1 MRVNFISDNELF
13 DIIGENVSYY
23 RRLYSLEKGK
33 MTQERLAEIIGVST
47 SVIGGLESKK
57 TNQGISVPTLY
68 RISVALEVS
77 FDKLINKRKKWFI
90 LQITFILIFSYFSHI
105 FVSFYRCPKQI

>member
-1 MRVNFISDNELF
+1 MWVNFISDNELF
-13 DIIGENVSYY
+13 DIIGENISYY
-23 RRLYSLEKGK
+23 RRLYSLEKEK

-68 RISVALEVS
+68 RISVVLDVS
-77 FDKLINKRKKWFI
+77 IDKLITKRKKWFS
-90 LQITFILIFSYFSHI
+90 L
-105 FVSFYRCPKQI
+105 